1 MKFQG
6 HFGKLTSMLNPRP
19 DTDYN
24 VIYIY
29 IYEHVLFKKKK
40 IITLISKGKVRCGSL

>member
-40 IITLISKGKVRCGSL
+40 SLHWSVRER